1 MSALPSVPS
10 MGHRLNRMS
19 GRDPH
24 EEDRAATNLEL
35 FYDLV
40 FVVAFS
46 VAGTQLA
53 HQLAEGHYQ
62 TGVIGYLLCTFA
74 AIWAW
79 INFAWFASA
88 FDTDDWFF
96 RIVTLVQMIGVAV
109 IALGI
114 PDVFSS
120 LGGHEHVDNRVL
132 VLGYILMRV
141 GMVAQWLRAAAQS
154 PEYRGACLIYAA
166 MTLLA
171 QFGWVAV
178 LLINMSLIPTLVGM
192 AICVGIELLGP
203 FVGETRSSGG
213 TPWHPHHIAER
224 YSLLTIITLGEGVV
238 GTVAVLGALIE
249 THGWSLDTAVLGLS
263 SMTVTFAMWWIYFTV
278 PVGDALHAHR
288 NKSFWWGYGHI
299 VIFMAA
305 AAVGAGLH
313 VAALYIEHEAHV
325 GGGVVVASVA
335 VPLGIYCLGVIAMYD
350 YLLPFDPL
358 SLFLATGVIVVLGVA
373 TWMCAAGA
381 SVILAVAVAALAPV
395 MMVIVDEIAG
405 VPRRERALAAVL
417 DTMS

>member
-1 MSALPSVPS
+1 MT
-10 MGHRLNRMS
+10 

-24 EEDRAATNLEL
+24 EDGRVATSLEL

-46 VAGTQLA
+46 VAGTQVA

-62 TGVIGYLLCTFA
+62 VATVGYLICTFA

-96 RIVTLVQMIGVAV
+96 RLVTLVQMIGVAI

-114 PDVFSS
+114 PDIFVS
-120 LGGHEHVDNRVL
+120 LNEHEHVDNRVL
-132 VLGYILMRV
+132 VIGYIIMRV

-154 PEYRGACLIYAA
+154 AEYRQACLIYSG

-171 QFGWVAV
+171 QIGWVAV
-178 LLINMSLIPTLVGM
+178 MLVDMTPLPTVLAMVG
-192 AICVGIELLGP
+192 CVLIELLGP
-203 FVGETRSSGG
+203 WIGERATSG
-213 TPWHPHHIAER
+213 TPWHAHHIAER

-249 THGWSLDTAVLGLS
+249 VEGWSVETAVLGLAA
-263 SMTVTFAMWWIYFTV
+263 MGATFAMWWMYFIV
-278 PVGDALHAHR
+278 PVGDALHRHR
-288 NKSFWWGYGHI
+288 EKSFVWGYGHI
-299 VIFMAA
+299 IIFMAA

-313 VAALYIEHEAHV
+313 VAALYIEHETHI
-325 GGGVVVASVA
+325 GPGMVVATFA
-335 VPLGIYCLGVIAMYD
+335 LPLGIYCLGVLTMYD
-350 YLLPFDPL
+350 YLLPFD
-358 SLFLATGVIVVLGVA
+358 SLTVFLGLGVIALLVAAVWMAAAGVSVIVAVVVAAFAPVLVVVL
-373 TWMCAAGA
+373 
-381 SVILAVAVAALAPV
+381 
-395 MMVIVDEIAG
+395 DEAFG
-405 VPRRERALAAVL
+405 VPRRAQALASMGVEVAN
-417 DTMS
+417 

>member
-1 MSALPSVPS
+1 MT
-10 MGHRLNRMS
+10 

-24 EEDRAATNLEL
+24 QEGRVATSLEL

-46 VAGTQLA
+46 TAGTQVA

-62 TGVIGYLLCTFA
+62 VAVFGYLLCTFA

-96 RIVTLVQMIGVAV
+96 RLVTLVQMIGVAI
-109 IALGI
+109 IALGMPPI
-114 PDVFSS
+114 FES
-120 LGGHEHVDNRVL
+120 LNHHEHVDNRVL
-132 VLGYILMRV
+132 VIGYIVMRV

-154 PEYRGACLIYAA
+154 ERYRRACLIYAG

-171 QFGWVAV
+171 QVGWVAV
-178 LLINMSLIPTLVGM
+178 LIADMRPLYTLFAMIACVIVELGGPLI
-192 AICVGIELLGP
+192 
-203 FVGETRSSGG
+203 GETIGGG
-213 TPWHPHHIAER
+213 TPWHAHHIAER

-249 THGWSLDTAVLGLS
+249 VEGWSVETAILGLAA
-263 SMTVTFAMWWIYFTV
+263 MGVTFAMWWMYFIV

-313 VAALYIEHEAHV
+313 VSALYFEHEVHIGPGAVV
-325 GGGVVVASVA
+325 GTLAI
-335 VPLGIYCLGVIAMYD
+335 PLGVYCVGVLAMYN
-350 YLLPFDPL
+350 YLLPFDVL
-358 SLFLATGVIVVLGVA
+358 SALLGLGVIALLAIAVWLAAAGVSVIVAIVVASCAPVLVVVL
-373 TWMCAAGA
+373 
-381 SVILAVAVAALAPV
+381 
-395 MMVIVDEIAG
+395 DEVFG
-405 VPRRERALAAVL
+405 VPRRAQVLA
-417 DTMS
+417 SI

>member
-1 MSALPSVPS
+1 MQ
-10 MGHRLNRMS
+10 

-24 EEDRAATNLEL
+24 EVGRVATSLEL

-46 VAGTQLA
+46 VAGTQVA

-62 TGVIGYLLCTFA
+62 VAIVGYLLCTFA

-96 RIVTLVQMIGVAV
+96 RLITLVQMIGVAI

-114 PDVFSS
+114 PDVFTSMNE
-120 LGGHEHVDNRVL
+120 HEHVDNHVL
-132 VLGYILMRV
+132 VIGYIVMRV

-154 PEYRGACLIYAA
+154 RQYRQGCLTYATMTLVA
-166 MTLLA
+166 QIGWITVLIVDMRPLPTLLA
-171 QFGWVAV
+171 MAGCV
-178 LLINMSLIPTLVGM
+178 LV
-192 AICVGIELLGP
+192 ELSGP
-203 FVGETRSSGG
+203 WIAEHFTAG
-213 TPWHPHHIAER
+213 TPWHAHHIAER

-249 THGWSLDTAVLGLS
+249 VEGWSVETAVLGLAA
-263 SMTVTFAMWWIYFTV
+263 MGVTFAMWWMYFIV

-288 NKSFWWGYGHI
+288 EKSFVWGYGHI
-299 VIFMAA
+299 VVFMAA

-313 VAALYIEHEAHV
+313 VAALYIEHETHI
-325 GGGVVVASVA
+325 GPGVVVATVA
-335 VPLGIYCLGVIAMYD
+335 IPLGIYCLGVLAMYD

-358 SLFLATGVIVVLGVA
+358 SVLLGFGVIALLVTAVWLA
-373 TWMCAAGA
+373 AAGV
-381 SVILAVAVAALAPV
+381 SVVVAVVVAALAPV
-395 MMVIVDEIAG
+395 LVVVLDEAFG
-405 VPRRERALAAVL
+405 VPRRAQALASIGV
-417 DTMS
+417 DVQQMP

>member
-1 MSALPSVPS
+1 MSFTI
-10 MGHRLNRMS
+10 GHPIRRMT

-24 EEDRAATNLEL
+24 EEGRAATSLEL

-46 VAGTQLA
+46 TAGTQVA

-62 TGVIGYLLCTFA
+62 VAIFGYLLCTFA

-96 RIVTLVQMIGVAV
+96 RLVTLVQMIGVAI

-114 PDVFSS
+114 PPIFES
-120 LGGHEHVDNRVL
+120 LGHHEHVDNRVL
-132 VLGYILMRV
+132 VIGYIVMRV
-141 GMVAQWLRAAAQS
+141 GMVAQWLRVAVQS
-154 PEYRGACLIYAA
+154 EQHRRVALIYAA

-171 QFGWVAV
+171 QIGWVGV
-178 LLINMSLIPTLVGM
+178 LIADMRPLATLFAMIGCILV
-192 AICVGIELLGP
+192 ELLGP
-203 FVGETRSSGG
+203 YLGERKGGG

-249 THGWSLDTAVLGLS
+249 VEGWSVETAVLGLAA
-263 SMTVTFAMWWIYFTV
+263 MGVTFAMWWMYFII

-288 NKSFWWGYGHI
+288 EKSFVWGYGHI

-313 VAALYIEHEAHV
+313 VAALYIEHEAHI
-325 GGGVVVASVA
+325 GPGAVVATLA
-335 VPLGIYCLGVIAMYD
+335 VPLGIYCVGLLALYD

-358 SLFLATGVIVVLGVA
+358 S
-373 TWMCAAGA
+373 
-381 SVILAVAVAALAPV
+381 VILALGAGICLVAGVWLAAAGVPVVVAVVVTTLAPV
-395 MMVIVDEIAG
+395 LIVVIDEVMG
-405 VPRRERALAAVL
+405 VPRRAAVL
-417 DTMS
+417 ASMGVEVVQ

>member
-1 MSALPSVPS
+1 MT
-10 MGHRLNRMS
+10 

-24 EEDRAATNLEL
+24 EDGRAATSLEL
-35 FYDLV
+35 FYDLI

-46 VAGTQLA
+46 VAGTQVA

-62 TGVIGYLLCTFA
+62 VAVFGYLLCTFA

-96 RIVTLVQMIGVAV
+96 RLVTLVQMIGVAI

-114 PDVFSS
+114 PPVFES
-120 LGGHEHVDNRVL
+120 LGHHEHVDNRVL
-132 VLGYILMRV
+132 VLGYIVMRV
-141 GMVAQWLRAAAQS
+141 GMVAQWLRVAAQS
-154 PEYRGACLIYAA
+154 EQYRRCALIYAG
-166 MTLLA
+166 MTLVA
-171 QFGWVAV
+171 QIGWVGV
-178 LLINMSLIPTLVGM
+178 LIADMTPLLTLFAMIACVLVELVGPY
-192 AICVGIELLGP
+192 LG
-203 FVGETRSSGG
+203 ERSGTG

-249 THGWSLDTAVLGLS
+249 VEGWSPETAVLGLAA
-263 SMTVTFAMWWIYFTV
+263 MGVTFAMWWLYFIV

-288 NKSFWWGYGHI
+288 RKSFVWGYGHI

-313 VAALYIEHEAHV
+313 VAALYIEHETHIGA
-325 GGGVVVASVA
+325 GPVVATLA
-335 VPLGIYCLGVIAMYD
+335 VPLGVYCLGILVMYD
-350 YLLPFDPL
+350 YLLPFDPM
-358 SLFLATGVIVVLGVA
+358 SLLLGLGATVFLVAGVWLA
-373 TWMCAAGA
+373 AAGV
-381 SVILAVAVAALAPV
+381 SVVVAVVVTTLAPV
-395 MMVIVDEIAG
+395 MMVVVDEVAG
-405 VPRRERALAAVL
+405 VPRRARVLAELSADVP
-417 DTMS
+417 